1 MEQGRWV
8 SYVYR
13 YRNNVRCENAGFIK
27 IQRLTRQTEDEAR
40 IQMGVKLYKTKAC
53 KCMAYLLYGNKRAR
67 YLADIFFKEKE
78 RDTIMKR
85 VEIPWD
91 NPLGDG
97 KPFEEYDGI
106 LFVCEDGEVLAG
118 MWNEYPIITSGIVF
132 EDLSVKTDEAAIAD
146 EAMNSRAVYKGE
158 YEAVHEKDMHDEE
171 VYIEDEYDREMHGEE
186 VYGEDEYDRD
196 VHEWEISDQDVT
208 AEIENEETVAEYR
221 DDSLSQAELC
231 ACKEMIDTCQKLP
244 LFPGSQIVECVKIVP
259 QDIGKLSMGNWALG
273 KNSFLTHGYYHY
285 RYIMLGK
292 VLIDNEEKYVIGVPG
307 VYTNKERYLANM
319 FGFSQFVPVKKCK
332 IFTGNFGYWI
342 VEVSRE

>member
-8 SYVYR
+8 SYIYR

-40 IQMGVKLYKTKAC
+40 IQMGVKLYKTKPC
-53 KCMAYLLYGNKRAR
+53 KCMAYLLYGNKRAG
-67 YLADIFFKEKE
+67 YLTDIFFKEKE

-118 MWNEYPIITSGIVF
+118 MWNEYQLVTSGIIF
-132 EDLSVKTDEAAIAD
+132 EDLSLKNQEAAVA
-146 EAMNSRAVYKGE
+146 EEAVYCEESYKDE
-158 YEAVHEKDMHDEE
+158 YEPSYNEDVQEMNDQNLMA
-171 VYIEDEYDREMHGEE
+171 EDENKEVVEE
-186 VYGEDEYDRD
+186 YTEDG
-196 VHEWEISDQDVT
+196 
-208 AEIENEETVAEYR
+208 
-221 DDSLSQAELC
+221 LSEAELC

-259 QDIGKLSMGNWALG
+259 QDIGKLSMSNWALG

-292 VLIDNEEKYVIGVPG
+292 VLINNQEKYVIGVPG

-319 FGFSQFVPVKKCK
+319 FGFNEFVPVKRCK
-332 IFTGNFGYWI
+332 ILTGNFGYWI